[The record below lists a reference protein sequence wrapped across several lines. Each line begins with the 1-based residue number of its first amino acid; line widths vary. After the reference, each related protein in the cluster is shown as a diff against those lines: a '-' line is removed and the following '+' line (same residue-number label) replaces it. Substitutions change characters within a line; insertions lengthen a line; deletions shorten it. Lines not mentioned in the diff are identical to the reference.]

1 MSENRPLY
9 IAAIKKD
16 LLKTTGLYKPYSDSP
31 IAVVSNETSKW
42 HVMLNILRH
51 GWEWIEIPE
60 GEIKQPESYHDYVI
74 LALTTVLTDTLDYKN
89 DPNSD
94 KYIKQII
101 CTDIALKVEYDKL
114 INVLET
120 SNELDLADEYTF
132 TKQGNLRG
140 YFHYDEYYGL
150 DVLAC
155 ASYVICSHIELTPR
169 NVK

>member
-1 MSENRPLY
+1 
-9 IAAIKKD
+9 
-16 LLKTTGLYKPYSDSP
+16 G
-31 IAVVSNETSKW
+31 TST
-42 HVMLNILRH
+42 
-51 GWEWIEIPE
+51 
-60 GEIKQPESYHDYVI
+60 SYNSTIDNNNHT
-74 LALTTVLTDTLDYKN
+74 A
-89 DPNSD
+89 SD

>member
-1 MSENRPLY
+1 M
-9 IAAIKKD
+9 
-16 LLKTTGLYKPYSDSP
+16 
-31 IAVVSNETSKW
+31 
-42 HVMLNILRH
+42 
-51 GWEWIEIPE
+51 
-60 GEIKQPESYHDYVI
+60 
-74 LALTTVLTDTLDYKN
+74 
-89 DPNSD
+89 
-94 KYIKQII
+94 
-101 CTDIALKVEYDKL
+101 
-114 INVLET
+114 LET

>member
-1 MSENRPLY
+1 LAT
-9 IAAIKKD
+9 I
-16 LLKTTGLYKPYSDSP
+16 
-31 IAVVSNETSKW
+31 ETETYGY
-42 HVMLNILRH
+42 NN
-51 GWEWIEIPE
+51 
-60 GEIKQPESYHDYVI
+60 Y
-74 LALTTVLTDTLDYKN
+74 T
-89 DPNSD
+89 NSD

-140 YFHYDEYYGL
+140 YLHYDEYYGL